1 MAEECAQSEAE
12 NMDEATIESQRRV
25 LMMAQTTNNESNEMT
40 ALADLAHLLL
50 KNNELEEAKLLLDQ
64 SLELA
69 RGMKDDI
76 GLIVAHWGL
85 ADAAHLEKDEKE
97 EALHLSQ
104 VVAMHMMMGEPM
116 PKDIK
121 ERLKE
126 ITG

>member
-1 MAEECAQSEAE
+1 
-12 NMDEATIESQRRV
+12 MDEVSIESQRRV
-25 LMMAQTTNNESNEMT
+25 LVMAQTTHNESNEMT

-50 KNNELEEAKLLLDQ
+50 KNNELEEAKLLLEQ

-85 ADAAHLEKDEKE
+85 ADAAHLEKDEDE
-97 EALHLSQ
+97 EVLHLSQ
-104 VVAMHMMMGEPM
+104 VVAMHLMMGEHI

-121 ERLKE
+121 ERLEE

>member
-1 MAEECAQSEAE
+1 ME
-12 NMDEATIESQRRV
+12 DTTIESQRQL
-25 LMMAQTTNNESNEMT
+25 LMMAQTTHNESNEMT

-50 KNNELEEAKLLLDQ
+50 KNNELEEAKLLLEQ

-69 RGMKDDI
+69 REMKDDI

-85 ADAAHLEKDEKE
+85 ADTAHLEKDEDE
-97 EALHLSQ
+97 EVLHLSQ
-104 VVAMHMMMGEPM
+104 VVAMHLMMGEPM

-121 ERLKE
+121 ERLEE

>member
-1 MAEECAQSEAE
+1 
-12 NMDEATIESQRRV
+12 MDESDIESQRRTLV
-25 LMMAQTTNNESNEMT
+25 KAQTTHNESNEMT

-50 KNNELEEAKLLLDQ
+50 KNDQIEEAKLLLEQ

-85 ADAAHLEKDEKE
+85 ADAAHLEKDEDE
-97 EALHLSQ
+97 EVLHLSQ
-104 VVAMHMMMGEPM
+104 VVAMHLMMGESM
-116 PKDIK
+116 PEDIK
-121 ERLKE
+121 ERLEE